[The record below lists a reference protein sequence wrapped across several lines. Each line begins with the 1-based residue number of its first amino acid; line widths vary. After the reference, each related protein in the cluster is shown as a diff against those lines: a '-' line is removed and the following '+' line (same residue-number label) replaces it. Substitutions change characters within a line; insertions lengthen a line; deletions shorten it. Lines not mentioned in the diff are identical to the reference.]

1 VEIFFKFLYNSK
13 KMFVKGGVEEM
24 KGFVA
29 TRKNVVEY
37 LTFVRVTMFGFVAN
51 GIRMPFFNNLTM
63 TTKQFKISSNT

>member
-1 VEIFFKFLYNSK
+1 
-13 KMFVKGGVEEM
+13 MFVKGGVEEM

-37 LTFVRVTMFGFVAN
+37 LSFVRVMMHGFAVN

-63 TTKQFKISSNT
+63 TTKQLKISSNTY